1 MAEKR
6 NLCAMIPLDLF
17 NRVGEAREKAGLTN
31 SEYLTALLTEYYDWK
46 ENGGADMAQEN
57 GRVRTLAFQISTDLF
72 NRIKEHL
79 ERETKRLGHKVT
91 QREFVIGLI
100 EQALAQ
106 GEQGAD
112 RMAGVEE
119 EQAEAG
125 EEAGAVFGEGTD
137 GTDTGPERHG
147 CPPEGT
153 AQQEEATS
161 SMM

>member
-46 ENGGADMAQEN
+46 ENGGVDMTQEN

-125 EEAGAVFGEGTD
+125 EESGAVSSEGAD
-137 GTDTGPERHG
+137 GTDTGPERHA

-153 AQQEEATS
+153 VQQEEASS
-161 SMM
+161 SMV

>member
-17 NRVGEAREKAGLTN
+17 NRVGKAREKAGLTN

-125 EEAGAVFGEGTD
+125 EEAGAVSGEGAD
-137 GTDTGPERHG
+137 GTDTGPERHA

-153 AQQEEATS
+153 VQQEEASS
-161 SMM
+161 SML